1 MAPGCLPAGGFPAGS
16 LITLSVMAPLVLTGM
31 QCAGLLSSLVLIVPM
46 LLSAC
51 SKGADP
57 IGPSLGR

>member
-1 MAPGCLPAGGFPAGS
+1 MAPGCLAAGGFPAGS

-31 QCAGLLSSLVLIVPM
+31 QCGLLSSLVLIVPM

-57 IGPSLGR
+57 ISPSLGR